1 MFLLGILSLLYGS
14 VEGISCKGPRNTNVD
29 WFVFSKN
36 KIRFRFI
43 VYKPPKGGDA
53 SGKNFFYLDSN
64 NPSWTQPPGSIGD
77 DNQPLG
83 ATISQIYSAD
93 HVSYSLQSIECLNL
107 YLKKLN
113 SEQIIC
119 FYVQR
124 RQPAEQSK
132 QWRPWPRQGSRSLGQ
147 QTGLLADPQ
156 RSELPSSQYSIR
168 TINLVFRILH
178 VPGDGGQ
185 VRTDLPMCHDPR
197 CLAGYGRRTPPL
209 HTSRPLLQY
218 PPRCFQIQVGC
229 SPILE
234 ENRLR
239 FPVLQDIVNKHS
251 LPSSTTVFAKTQMLQ
266 TDRGD
271 HFMAFAKHRKFAKG
285 GRRNSWY
292 TSKESDI
299 WLSLVANELRS
310 PLAVQGWLNG
320 ASGDLK
326 TDCSTPYN
334 VRY

>member
-1 MFLLGILSLLYGS
+1 MSRSPLSRWLWS
-14 VEGISCKGPRNTNVD
+14 ANT
-29 WFVFSKN
+29 SAT
-36 KIRFRFI
+36 
-43 VYKPPKGGDA
+43 YKPTPTTVPSPMLSNS
-53 SGKNFFYLDSN
+53 SGF
-64 NPSWTQPPGSIGD
+64 
-77 DNQPLG
+77 
-83 ATISQIYSAD
+83 
-93 HVSYSLQSIECLNL
+93 
-107 YLKKLN
+107 
-113 SEQIIC
+113 
-119 FYVQR
+119 
-124 RQPAEQSK
+124 
-132 QWRPWPRQGSRSLGQ
+132 
-147 QTGLLADPQ
+147 
-156 RSELPSSQYSIR
+156 
-168 TINLVFRILH
+168 
-178 VPGDGGQ
+178 
-185 VRTDLPMCHDPR
+185 
-197 CLAGYGRRTPPL
+197 
-209 HTSRPLLQY
+209 
-218 PPRCFQIQVGC
+218 

-299 WLSLVANELRS
+299 WLSLVADELRS